1 MSDKES
7 QPAEQ
12 VSIIT
17 RVSLGS
23 VGHVFELAETP
34 KGLLEARIDGDPIT
48 RKQLKELNQWLK
60 MFKLP
65 KTKGDQE

>member
-1 MSDKES
+1 MSD
-7 QPAEQ
+7 
-12 VSIIT
+12 SIIARLT
-17 RVSLGS
+17 LGS

-48 RKQLKELNQWLK
+48 RSQLKELGDWLK

-65 KTKGDQE
+65 KTKGDSE